1 MAETYQT
8 EEEQVQA
15 IKDWWKANGKAII
28 AGLIIGLGGI
38 GGWRW
43 WTDHQK
49 TQSEQASLI
58 YAQVIDAAARGNV
71 ARVTTEGQKIL
82 EQYAGTPYATLTA
95 LLLAR
100 AAVEKQDDEAA
111 VAHLQWVIDRGAD
124 EGFRHLARLRLA
136 RVRLQQDQP
145 AAALALLGTG
155 SVPGFDALYSDVRG
169 DAYRAQ
175 QKPALAAAEYRKA
188 LLDGG
193 LNRELRSRIE
203 MKLNEVATAVGDT
216 A

>member
-15 IKDWWKANGKAII
+15 IKDWWKENGKAVI
-28 AGLIIGLGGI
+28 AGLLIGLGAI

-43 WTDHQK
+43 WVDHQK
-49 TQSEQASLI
+49 TRSEQASLI
-58 YAQVIDAAARGNV
+58 YAQVIDAVSRGAVDAATN
-71 ARVTTEGQKIL
+71 EGQKII

-100 AAVEKQDDEAA
+100 TAAEKGDMAAAAVR
-111 VAHLQWVIDRGAD
+111 LQWVIDQGVD
-124 EGFRHLARLRLA
+124 DGFRTLARLRLA
-136 RVRLQQDQP
+136 RVRLQQAQP
-145 AAALALLGTG
+145 EAALALLGEAAE
-155 SVPGFDALYSDVRG
+155 PGFEALFRDVRG

-188 LLDGG
+188 LLDGK
-193 LNRELRSRIE
+193 LNRQLRAQIE
-203 MKLNEVATAVGDT
+203 MKLNEVAAAAGD
-216 A
+216 AA

>member
-1 MAETYQT
+1 MAEPYQT

-15 IKDWWKANGKAII
+15 IKDWWKENGKAVI
-28 AGLIIGLGGI
+28 AGLVIGLGAI

-58 YAQVIDAAARGNV
+58 YAQVIDAAARGAV
-71 ARVTTEGQKIL
+71 EQATTEGQKIL
-82 EQYAGTPYATLTA
+82 EQYDGTPYATLTA

-100 AAVEKQDDEAA
+100 TAADRQDYATAA
-111 VAHLQWVIDRGAD
+111 ARLQWVIERGAD

-145 AAALALLGTG
+145 DAALALLDKPA
-155 SVPGFDALYSDVRG
+155 PGFEALQNEVRG
-169 DAYRAQ
+169 DIYRAQ
-175 QKPALAAAEYRKA
+175 AKPALAAAEYRKA
-188 LLDGG
+188 LLDGD
-193 LNRELRSRIE
+193 LNRELRQQIE
-203 MKLNEVATAVGDT
+203 MKLNEVAAAAGDT

>member
-15 IKDWWKANGKAII
+15 IKDWWKENGRAII
-28 AGLIIGLGGI
+28 AGLIIGLGAI

-58 YAQVIDAAARGNV
+58 YARIIDAAARGNV
-71 ARVTTEGQKIL
+71 AEATTAGQQIL

-100 AAVEKQDDEAA
+100 TAVEKQDYAA
-111 VAHLQWVIDRGAD
+111 AAARLEWVIDRGVD
-124 EGFRHLARLRLA
+124 KGFRHLARLRLA

-145 AAALALLGTG
+145 AAALKLLGTDP
-155 SVPGFDALYSDVRG
+155 VPGFAALYSDVRG
-169 DAYRAQ
+169 DVYRAQ
-175 QKPALAAAEYRKA
+175 HKPALAAAEYRKA
-188 LLDGG
+188 LLDGK
-193 LNRELRSRIE
+193 LNRELRSQIE
-203 MKLNEVATAVGDT
+203 MKLNEVAAATGDK